1 MKDTA
6 ILVGHLS
13 GLDKWVTNLSVR
25 LYPDDDHWVMLE
37 KYGQVAQDMRQFI
50 DGKDFPRESVYRADS
65 R

>member
-13 GLDKWVTNLSVR
+13 GLDKWVPNLSVR
-25 LYPDDDHWVMLE
+25 LYPDSDHWVMID
-37 KYGQVAQDMRQFI
+37 KYKEVAQDIRKFVE
-50 DGKDFPRESVYRADS
+50 GKDFPKESVYRAAT